1 MEKTCLWLVSYLTLK
16 NHYIYSE
23 EKAMIKAFKMYD
35 KGGHN
40 SISYDEV
47 KQSMTIIGEKH
58 YDKEIDN
65 VIKEADTDGD
75 GEISFE
81 EFKAVL

>member
-1 MEKTCLWLVSYLTLK
+1 MMKS
-16 NHYIYSE
+16 
-23 EKAMIKAFKMYD
+23 
-35 KGGHN
+35 N
-40 SISYDEV
+40 SR
-47 KQSMTIIGEKH
+47 IIGEKH
-58 YDKEIDN
+58 NDKEIDN